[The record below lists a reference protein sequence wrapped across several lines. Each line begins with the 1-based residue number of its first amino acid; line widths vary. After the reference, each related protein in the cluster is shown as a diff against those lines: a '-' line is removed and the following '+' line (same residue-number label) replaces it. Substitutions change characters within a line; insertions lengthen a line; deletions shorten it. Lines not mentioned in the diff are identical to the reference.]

1 MTEVVMRPA
10 TATDADA
17 VAQIWLEGWRD
28 GHLGHVPAA
37 LVEARPPES
46 FARRAADRVADT
58 TVASVDGEVAGFTMV
73 AGDEVEQIYVSRAHR
88 GSGIAADLLDHAR
101 HAIGAAG
108 HSVAWLAV
116 ASGNARA
123 RRFYEHCGWADEGP
137 FEYAATTDSGST
149 PVPCHRFTA
158 RT

>member
-1 MTEVVMRPA
+1 MTEAMMRAA
-10 TATDADA
+10 TAADADA

-46 FARRAADRVADT
+46 FSRRAADRVADT
-58 TVASVDGEVAGFTMV
+58 TVAAVDGEVAGFTMV
-73 AGDEVEQIYVSRAHR
+73 TGDEVEQIYVARWHR
-88 GSGIAADLLDHAR
+88 GSGIAGALLDDAR
-101 HAIGAAG
+101 RAIGNAG

-116 ASGNARA
+116 ASGNVRA
-123 RRFYEHCGWADEGP
+123 RRFYERCGWTDEGP
-137 FEYAATTDSGST
+137 FEYAAATDSGST